1 MNSDN
6 SALENRIGELAP
18 WSLRLFGGFELSVL
32 PIGERVASLGRRE
45 RALLAYLA
53 LSPKGRQPR
62 RKLTTLIW
70 GEALDQVPL
79 ENLRTCLWRLRKALG
94 DTEHRLIAS
103 EDEDIVLD
111 TAVFDVD
118 ALIFERFGALSGQAE
133 LEAAAHLYVGEFL
146 EGLELGSEEFESWRR
161 AEASR
166 YLDKA
171 VDVLSRLMKVLTE
184 CGETERAIE
193 AGARILRLEPLH
205 EATARHMM
213 QLYAQTGRR
222 GTAIQLYRTL
232 TKALRRDVDAQPESE
247 TRQGF
252 ALIARAGEEQPV
264 DPLRV
269 ADTPPRRRTKVRHAS
284 EVPTGL
290 GSRGHF
296 GLRVSA
302 TFMGAAVI
310 VGAAL
315 VSFWWITP
323 GRVAKPTRTQQVG
336 IAADNTGHTTQ
347 TAALRIAV
355 LPFDNLSGDPAQQF
369 FSDGMTEEIAAA
381 LAKVPGLQL
390 IARASAFQLRDE
402 KDVRRVGQTLGARY
416 VIKGSVRKAQNR
428 VRIAAQLIRTDTG
441 TIAWSD
447 SYDREVTDVFL
458 VQEDIATAIAE
469 ALSMSL
475 GLAPGER
482 LVSSRDVDPQSYE
495 QFLRAR
501 PLMRARFTGVP
512 EAIKILEPL
521 VSRNPSYAPAWALL
535 ASCYAMIPAF
545 GSPYEILERRQKIE
559 KFWPKAEVAARRAI
573 QLDPN
578 LADGYFALAR
588 LQTLRGK
595 PVAAEDLISKALE
608 LDPDNPDA
616 LALHMEVL
624 SNVGLRRGGA
634 GDGDPVA
641 CTGTL
646 RADLERGCGRDLM
659 GK

>member
-1 MNSDN
+1 MNSDD

-247 TRQGF
+247 DSPGF
-252 ALIARAGEEQPV
+252 CP
-264 DPLRV
+264 
-269 ADTPPRRRTKVRHAS
+269 
-284 EVPTGL
+284 
-290 GSRGHF
+290 
-296 GLRVSA
+296 
-302 TFMGAAVI
+302 
-310 VGAAL
+310 
-315 VSFWWITP
+315 
-323 GRVAKPTRTQQVG
+323 
-336 IAADNTGHTTQ
+336 
-347 TAALRIAV
+347 
-355 LPFDNLSGDPAQQF
+355 
-369 FSDGMTEEIAAA
+369 
-381 LAKVPGLQL
+381 
-390 IARASAFQLRDE
+390 
-402 KDVRRVGQTLGARY
+402 
-416 VIKGSVRKAQNR
+416 
-428 VRIAAQLIRTDTG
+428 
-441 TIAWSD
+441 
-447 SYDREVTDVFL
+447 DR
-458 VQEDIATAIAE
+458 
-469 ALSMSL
+469 
-475 GLAPGER
+475 
-482 LVSSRDVDPQSYE
+482 
-495 QFLRAR
+495 
-501 PLMRARFTGVP
+501 
-512 EAIKILEPL
+512 
-521 VSRNPSYAPAWALL
+521 
-535 ASCYAMIPAF
+535 SC
-545 GSPYEILERRQKIE
+545 R
-559 KFWPKAEVAARRAI
+559 
-573 QLDPN
+573 
-578 LADGYFALAR
+578 
-588 LQTLRGK
+588 
-595 PVAAEDLISKALE
+595 
-608 LDPDNPDA
+608 
-616 LALHMEVL
+616 
-624 SNVGLRRGGA
+624 
-634 GDGDPVA
+634 
-641 CTGTL
+641 
-646 RADLERGCGRDLM
+646 
-659 GK
+659 